1 MSKNSTSINYID
13 LESVG
18 STVTKEGMVF
28 PIDIYE
34 IPETASDAEELMGVN
49 IFELDSEWIGKL
61 SSDDLIELISF
72 LDNHMAYDLENPSQ
86 IHYGYTEWRTNT
98 WSLWEQV
105 NNCFMNL
112 AGVAIPVTI

>member
-1 MSKNSTSINYID
+1 MSKYSTSINYID

-49 IFELDSEWIGKL
+49 VFETTDEWIGSL
-61 SSDDLIELISF
+61 SVDDLFELISF
-72 LDNHMAYDLENPSQ
+72 LDNHMAYDVDNPSQ

-98 WSLWEQV
+98 WSLWEQI
-105 NNCFMNL
+105 NNCFLNL
-112 AGVAIPVTI
+112 EAI

>member
-1 MSKNSTSINYID
+1 MSKYSTSINYID

-34 IPETASDAEELMGVN
+34 IPETASDAEQLMGVN
-49 IFELDSEWIGKL
+49 VFETTDEWIGKL
-61 SSDDLIELISF
+61 SSEDLIELISF
-72 LDNHMAYDLENPSQ
+72 LDNHMAYDVDNPSQ

-105 NNCFMNL
+105 NNCFLNL
-112 AGVAIPVTI
+112 EAI

>member
-1 MSKNSTSINYID
+1 MSKYSTSINYID

-49 IFELDSEWIGKL
+49 VFETTDEWIENL
-61 SSDDLIELISF
+61 VVDDLINLIAF
-72 LDNHMAYDLENPSQ
+72 LDEHIGWTPESQ
-86 IHYGYTEWRTNT
+86 IHASYNEWRNHV
-98 WSLWEQV
+98 WSQWEDANNHYV
-105 NNCFMNL
+105 NL
-112 AGVAIPVTI
+112 EAI